1 MNRLILNSTSIAQW
15 YTLVNDAQ
23 EHIGNRLTTDL
34 ESYLVFMLQRFTNR
48 PELTQSVLAIDYLE
62 SLESTGRLRADKL
75 RDVADKCVLFTG
87 FFPEFAGKRNVTVS
101 YFVELGRKAYSHLS
115 SQSQQ
120 PLSTAEL
127 YDLLRVHFIK
137 LVDLLLSMRE
147 LSGEKQ
153 ALSLIQAEDLW
164 RNTGSKY
171 AYKVLTKYNKK
182 VIPTRQGPLENLH

>member
-23 EHIGNRLTTDL
+23 DYIGNRLSTDL

-62 SLESTGRLRADKL
+62 SLESTGRVRADKL
-75 RDVADKCVLFTG
+75 RDVGDKCVLFTG
-87 FFPEFAGKRNVTVS
+87 FFPELAGKRNVTVS
-101 YFVELGRKAYSHLS
+101 YFVELGRKAYSYLS
-115 SQSQQ
+115 SQNQRT
-120 PLSTAEL
+120 LSTAEL
-127 YDLLRVHFIK
+127 YDLLCVHFIK

-153 ALSLIQAEDLW
+153 ALSLVQAEDLW

-171 AYKVLTKYNKK
+171 AYKILTKYNKK
-182 VIPTRQGPLENLH
+182 VIATQQGPSDNLH